1 MTNNESLLDPL
12 VILRDDFLG
21 DAGAGAGDSWK
32 NSLAAKFS
40 YQKVC
45 ALMAYFARGVSP
57 VQSGVNLPVSDDLSL
72 EKIALEIL
80 LSHAWVSRGT
90 QRGPLFL
97 ALRYVLWRLGI
108 YDPKTRIA
116 FFEGGLHIPV
126 VKTVFDGFIV
136 RLTEALQTEGFCKQ
150 QRAWLLASNNTLRSC
165 ETALEAIE
173 LIRIRTTV
181 SCVRHDC
188 YFTSDGGNA
197 AEIKLAERAVNQLA
211 KAQSELG
218 LVAACFRGE
227 RLPDGRS
234 RLHIVIFFVEE
245 IGKPLAFVK
254 DATKQILTE
263 QGVDCKNPFGY
274 RSNGE
279 GALRQGFSDLKFS
292 LRSMVSRDEYVRS
305 ISDPVFSFGFHK
317 FDANAFLRRSG
328 KVAYGD

>member
-1 MTNNESLLDPL
+1 MKNNESLLDL
-12 VILRDDFLG
+12 NVILRDDFLG
-21 DAGAGAGDSWK
+21 DGGAGDSSK
-32 NSLAAKFS
+32 NGLAMRFS
-40 YQKVC
+40 YHKVC
-45 ALMAYFARGVSP
+45 VLMAYFAREVSP
-57 VQSGVNLPVSDDLSL
+57 VQSGLNLPVCDDLSL

-80 LSHAWVSRGT
+80 HSHVWVSSQSHRS
-90 QRGPLFL
+90 PLFL
-97 ALRYVLWRLGI
+97 TLRSVVWRLGV
-108 YDPKTRIA
+108 YDANFRIP
-116 FFEGGLHIPV
+116 FFEKGLNNPN
-126 VKTVFDGFIV
+126 VKALFDGFVV
-136 RLTEALQTEGFCKQ
+136 RLTEALQAEIFCKQ
-150 QRAWLLASNNTLRSC
+150 QRAWLLASNKTSRSC

-173 LIRIRTTV
+173 QIITRTTI

-188 YFTSDGGNA
+188 YFKSDDGGNA

-317 FDANAFLRRSG
+317 FDASAFLRRSG